1 MKAATKKLPAK
12 LSATSARNA
21 GRAQNNKDFDAV
33 KTMRAIRDKLSR
45 EIMDMTFEEENAY
58 LQKLLAKKTA

>member
-1 MKAATKKLPAK
+1 MKTATRKKTAKLPVN
-12 LSATSARNA
+12 ST
-21 GRAQNNKDFDAV
+21 GPKDFDSV
-33 KTMRAIRDKLSR
+33 KTMRTIRDRISK